1 MNIYKLAIFNNNINK
16 IKINFMLI
24 NNNFFFGKNIFKEIY
39 SVNIHII
46 IFSEK

>member
-24 NNNFFFGKNIFKEIY
+24 NNNFFFGNFRKKKFIVLIY
-39 SVNIHII
+39 I
-46 IFSEK
+46 